1 MAITSDEVLD
11 LPVADRLRLVAE
23 IWETIVE
30 DPDSIELRPETKE
43 LLQKRYQRSLEQPK
57 EGVAWEVVK
66 ERLLSK

>member
-30 DPDSIELRPETKE
+30 DPDSIELSPETKE
-43 LLQKRYQRSLEQPK
+43 LLQKRYQRSLEQPE

-66 ERLLSK
+66 DRLLSK